1 MTNKPPDISV
11 EGRLPRRQRDV
22 LDGLKAGYSEKHIA
36 EELGISPHTVHVHV
50 KALYRRFE
58 VRSRGELLSL
68 WVRGKREAIGTAP
81 GRAEK
86 RSNPKPADPVS
97 GTAED
102 GRARDCAASGE
113 QGGARG

>member
-50 KALYRRFE
+50 KALYRRFG

-68 WVRGKREAIGTAP
+68 WVRGK
-81 GRAEK
+81 
-86 RSNPKPADPVS
+86 
-97 GTAED
+97 
-102 GRARDCAASGE
+102 
-113 QGGARG
+113 